1 MDIRKLTFFST
12 CFAFLVVA
20 LGAWTRL
27 ADAGL
32 GCPDWPGCYG
42 FFTLP
47 TSPEEINLAN
57 NRFPATPYEV
67 AKAIPEVFHRFFAA
81 GLGLLI
87 MGIFICIRRNSNAD
101 DSLKKIS
108 GFLLIWVIFQGVFG
122 YLTVSLKLL
131 PIIVTGH
138 LLFGFLTT
146 VLLWLLHLKILDK
159 EDKGKSK
166 WIFSSYLKRLIFL
179 SIMLV
184 TFQIFLGAW
193 TSTNYA
199 SLSCPDFPLCQGML
213 IPEVNFLGGF
223 NLMQEVGLNY
233 LGGQMDQ
240 ESRTAIHFVHRL
252 GALLVTAFVLFLV
265 LKLFN
270 DRKIQIAL
278 IILILLV
285 MQILLGIS
293 NIIFQLPLL
302 IAVAHN
308 LGALLLLSY
317 LTALRYRH

>member
-1 MDIRKLTFFST
+1 M
-12 CFAFLVVA
+12 
-20 LGAWTRL
+20 
-27 ADAGL
+27 
-32 GCPDWPGCYG
+32 
-42 FFTLP
+42 
-47 TSPEEINLAN
+47 E
-57 NRFPATPYEV
+57 
-67 AKAIPEVFHRFFAA
+67 
-81 GLGLLI
+81 
-87 MGIFICIRRNSNAD
+87 
-101 DSLKKIS
+101 
-108 GFLLIWVIFQGVFG
+108 
-122 YLTVSLKLL
+122 
-131 PIIVTGH
+131 
-138 LLFGFLTT
+138 
-146 VLLWLLHLKILDK
+146 HLKILDK

-270 DRKIQIAL
+270 DSWHISASVEVIANR
-278 IILILLV
+278 V
-285 MQILLGIS
+285 TLGS
-293 NIIFQLPLL
+293 SIFFF
-302 IAVAHN
+302 I
-308 LGALLLLSY
+308 
-317 LTALRYRH
+317 